1 MKILAL
7 IGSAATCFNSM
18 QRLGK
23 DMSTAAKVWPDAP
36 YKGLTYYDV
45 EDRPIFTGRESEIE
59 GVSRLLDEGQTR
71 ILLLHGETGCGKSS
85 FLRAGLIP
93 YLEEFRFKF
102 LHEESAD
109 KAQRVPVFI
118 TASGNPLVRLSNAIY
133 EHLGSEERIKLPK
146 ELRNLTA
153 DDFANEV
160 GTSPQKMI
168 RVLTQIASRSPKTLV
183 LIIDQAEEVMTLW
196 PENSEDEPKVSFF
209 EFLFIFSSKQIN
221 VKLILS
227 LRTEYYGKF
236 ISGIHSYT
244 FNMSGFRDYYL
255 QPITDQELKDAIE
268 LPTKDEPV
276 GSFGKPRDK
285 YGFCYE
291 EGLVETIARDLNSG
305 SIIGSRLAVM
315 QVICKRLYETTAS
328 KALKKKGRGQEW
340 TIKCSDYTAL
350 GKIPD
355 QLNAYVD
362 ETLTDK
368 IKEDRL
374 DDYTRR
380 LEVNRW
386 KNVLYRLVDS
396 HEDGRVTKRYESETE
411 LIRMARNFQSSLDP
425 KGTLEFLSGST
436 RQILRREV
444 QTTMRDNSARTET
457 DTGDENLVQY
467 TLAHDAIG
475 LALKAWK
482 SRYDSI
488 SAGRKHRIV
497 YNASERDDFILRAA
511 KYSGD
516 QLFDP
521 RYRPP
526 VRRLSAVNDDL
537 WDHQILTF
545 AQYKKFFK
553 RLGIDL
559 SFSHIKLDTRESHQ
573 RIETMLT
580 ANAQASVL
588 VAYPK
593 SLIGEDA
600 SRSSLDFAISNVF
613 TGYAIISRQS
623 LKRCFEWDRPIESSV
638 QTFAELGRQRLAAED
653 EGASKFVKTLRELSH
668 LAKSVVEG
676 PTSALSDVAV
686 DSVRLGGR
694 HELFSELEQK
704 KLDLLVLTAPSR
716 GYATQAGYP
725 IFFDSNDAL
734 RLLEKIGDE
743 KLDGPRRA
751 KLKELDRQLILHN
764 CWNINVSERNWEENK
779 ELRELILRLTSV
791 ALFTS
796 SYIRRDQEEVTG
808 YLQKLNSNWIGP
820 LNVDVMRDT
829 FEYCYDFSLN
839 ESYFDSYLDRSSK
852 YYYDPYSSK
861 RTELSNPHKV
871 YKLLMGLRQKYYELS
886 EKFDIQASSM
896 DSGSQGKAQRLKE
909 QARRHYHIFNYVD
922 AVSILERACDML
934 NNGKH

>member
-1 MKILAL
+1 MS
-7 IGSAATCFNSM
+7 SAA
-18 QRLGK
+18 K
-23 DMSTAAKVWPDAP
+23 EWPDAP

-59 GVSRLLDEGQTR
+59 GVSHLLDEGQTR

-102 LHEESAD
+102 LHQESAD
-109 KAQRVPVFI
+109 DAQRVPVFI
-118 TASGNPLVRLSNAIY
+118 TASEKPLVKLSNAIY
-133 EHLGSEERIKLPK
+133 EHLASEERTKLPE
-146 ELRNLTA
+146 ELQNLTA
-153 DDFANEV
+153 DEFANEV
-160 GTSPQKMI
+160 GTSPKKMI
-168 RVLTQIASRSPKTLV
+168 QVLKDIASRSPKTLV

-255 QPITDQELKDAIE
+255 QPITDKELKDAIV

-276 GSFGKPRDK
+276 GGYGKPRDK
-285 YGFCYE
+285 YRFSYE
-291 EGLVETIARDLNSG
+291 EGLVETIARDLNTG

-315 QVICKRLYETTAS
+315 QVICKRLYETTAA
-328 KALKKKGRGQEW
+328 KALKKKGREW

-368 IKEDRL
+368 IKEDGL
-374 DDYTRR
+374 GDDIRR

-396 HEDGRVTKRYESETE
+396 HEDGRVTKRYESENE
-411 LIRMARNFQSSLDP
+411 LIRMARDFQSSLDP
-425 KGTLEFLSGST
+425 KDTLEFLSGST

-444 QTTMRDNSARTET
+444 QTVTVHAIPRENK
-457 DTGDENLVQY
+457 TGDEELIQY

-482 SRYDSI
+482 SLYDGI

-497 YNASERDDFILRAA
+497 YNPSERDDFILRAA
-511 KYSGD
+511 NYSGE
-516 QLFDP
+516 QLFDME
-521 RYRPP
+521 YRPKTS
-526 VRRLSAVNDDL
+526 RLSAVNDNL

-545 AQYKKFFK
+545 AQHKKFFK

-559 SFSHIKLDTRESHQ
+559 SFSNIRLDVGKGSHH

-580 ANAQASVL
+580 AHSQASVL

-593 SLIGEDA
+593 SLIGEGA
-600 SRSSLDFAISNVF
+600 FQFSLDFAISNVF

-623 LKRCFEWDRPIESSV
+623 LKRCFEWDKPLESSV
-638 QTFAELGRQRLAAED
+638 QTFAELARLRIAAED
-653 EGASKFVKTLRELSH
+653 EGASKFVETLRELSE

-676 PTSALSDVAV
+676 PTSALSSAPVEPIT
-686 DSVRLGGR
+686 LCGR
-694 HELFSELEQK
+694 EELFRGLERGEI
-704 KLDLLVLTAPSR
+704 DVLVLTAPSR

-734 RLLEKIGDE
+734 RLLERIGDQ
-743 KLDGPRRA
+743 KLDGPRRE

-764 CWNINVSERNWEENK
+764 CWNINVGENNWEDNK
-779 ELRELILRLTSV
+779 ELRELILRLASV

-796 SYIRRDQEEVTG
+796 TYIRRDQEEVTG
-808 YLQKLNSNWIGP
+808 YLQKLNSAWIAP
-820 LNVDVMRDT
+820 LNLDVMRDT

-839 ESYFDSYLDRSSK
+839 ESYFDSYLDKSSK
-852 YYYDPYSSK
+852 YYYDPNSTSVSK
-861 RTELSNPHKV
+861 SAVLSNPHKV
-871 YKLLMGLRQKYYELS
+871 YKLMMGLRQKYYELS
-886 EKFDIQASSM
+886 EQFDIHASPHT
-896 DSGSQGKAQRLKE
+896 DSDSQGKAQRLKE
-909 QARRHYHIFNYVD
+909 QARRHYHIFNYID
-922 AVSILERACDML
+922 AVSILERACEMQS
-934 NNGKH
+934 NGKH